1 MQRTAPSRRRFLQFS
16 CLAGGAA
23 LLPGTGC
30 EPDQSSKRTA
40 VAPQQP
46 VVLRVIVVEDKEL
59 GEAIGREWHSRTES
73 EVEIVAARQSD
84 VADASRLPGDVVIF
98 PSALLGRLVEGNLIR
113 PLSESMLA
121 SETIAFHDI
130 FPLTRRQELTWGE
143 NTYALPLGSPQFVL
157 GCRPDLLQ
165 RLELAVPTTWDE
177 YQAAVEKLSNRALL
191 GDAALEEGQS
201 WSAAAE
207 PTGSG
212 FAGCLLLARAAAY
225 ASHREQ
231 VTLLFDTAR
240 LEPLINQPPYVRALE
255 ELSVNFKSGRSH
267 SVETPWAA
275 FGELLAGRCGM
286 ALGWASHI
294 APSDEATRS
303 FPIAFAELPG
313 SQAVFNFETEAWET
327 RTADQEQ
334 HVTFLGAAGRL
345 AAVTAS
351 SAEPS
356 AAEGLVGWLSGTE
369 VSSRVAGRS
378 RRAGFFR
385 SSHKS
390 ELELWVG
397 KLPSR
402 AQYFEVVEQAQSR
415 GQAMTTI
422 RLPASERYLAA
433 LDEAVQRAAIHNQDP
448 QASLDEA
455 AEDWRKITA
464 DEGIDGQRQA
474 LLHSLGLRR
483 D

>member
-1 MQRTAPSRRRFLQFS
+1 MQRKATTRRRFLQFS
-16 CLAGGAA
+16 CLAGGAT
-23 LLPGTGC
+23 LLSGTGC
-30 EPDQSSKRTA
+30 EPDQRSKKAT
-40 VAPQQP
+40 VAPQRP
-46 VVLRVIVVEDKEL
+46 AVLRVIVVEDKEL

-73 EVEIVAARQSD
+73 EVEIVAAGQAD

-98 PSALLGRLVEGNLIR
+98 PSAMLGRLVERNLIR
-113 PLSESMLA
+113 PLSESLLA
-121 SETIAFHDI
+121 SDAIAIHDI

-143 NTYALPLGSPQFVL
+143 DTYALPLGSPQFVL
-157 GCRPDLLQ
+157 GYRPDLLQ

-177 YQAAVEKLSNRALL
+177 YQAAAEKLSDRALM
-191 GDAALEEGQS
+191 GDAAPEEGQS

-212 FAGCLLLARAAAY
+212 FSGCLLLARAAAY

-240 LEPLINQPPYVRALE
+240 LEPLINQPPYVRALA
-255 ELSVNFKSGRSH
+255 ELAVNFKAGRSN
-267 SVETPWAA
+267 SVETPWDA

-286 ALGWASHI
+286 ALGWAGNIS
-294 APSDEATRS
+294 STDEASRS

-313 SQAVFNFETEAWET
+313 SQAVFNFDTEKWET
-327 RTADQEQ
+327 RSSDQEQ

-351 SAEPS
+351 SGEPT

-378 RRAGFFR
+378 SRAGFFR

-390 ELELWVG
+390 ELNLWVG
-397 KLPSR
+397 KLPSS
-402 AQYFEVVEQAQSR
+402 AQYFEVVQQAQSR

-422 RLPASERYLAA
+422 RLPASERYLAV
-433 LDEAVQRAAIHNQDP
+433 LDEAVQRAASQDQDP

-455 AEDWRKITA
+455 AEAWRKITA
-464 DEGIDGQRQA
+464 EEGADGQRKA
-474 LLHSLGLRR
+474 LLHSLGLGT